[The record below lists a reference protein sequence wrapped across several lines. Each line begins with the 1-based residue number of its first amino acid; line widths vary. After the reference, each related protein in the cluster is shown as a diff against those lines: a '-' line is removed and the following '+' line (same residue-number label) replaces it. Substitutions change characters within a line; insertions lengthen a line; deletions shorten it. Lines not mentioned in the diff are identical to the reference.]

1 MIKDYL
7 ELGQI
12 VGTHGIRG
20 EIRINPWCDS
30 PDFAKKFKTVYFDNK
45 GENSIKVTSSR
56 AHGNIILM
64 KLEGIDSIDSAQN
77 LRNKMLYIKRADAR
91 LPEGTWFIEELIG
104 CKVFDADDNEKLYG
118 DITDVSQTGANDVW
132 HITDENGTE
141 YLIPSIKEVVIK
153 VEVAENRVFIR
164 PLKGIFEDAD

>member
-30 PDFAKKFKTVYFDNK
+30 PDFAKKFRTVFFGKN
-45 GENSIKVTSSR
+45 GENAVKVISCR
-56 AHGNIILM
+56 PHGNIILM
-64 KLEGIDSIDSAQN
+64 KLDGIDTIESAEK
-77 LRNKMLYIKRADAR
+77 LKNKMLYIKREDAR

-104 CKVFDADDNEKLYG
+104 CKVFDADTDACYG
-118 DITDVSQTGANDVW
+118 KITDVSQTGANDVW
-132 HITDENGTE
+132 HITDDKGTE
-141 YLIPSIKEVVIK
+141 YLIPSIKEVVIDVNVSDNK
-153 VEVAENRVFIR
+153 VKIK
-164 PLKGIFEDAD
+164 PLKGIFDDAD

>member
-12 VGTHGIRG
+12 VGTHGIKG

-30 PDFAKKFKTVYFDNK
+30 PDFAKRFKTVYFDSK
-45 GENSIKVTSSR
+45 GSGACKIISCR

-64 KLEGIDSIDSAQN
+64 KLENTDTIEQAEK
-77 LRNKMLYIKRADAR
+77 LRNRILYIKRADAK
-91 LPEGTWFIEELIG
+91 LPEGTWFIEELIS
-104 CKVFDADDNEKLYG
+104 CEVFDADTSRCYG
-118 DITDVSQTGANDVW
+118 IITDVSQTGANDVW
-132 HITDENGTE
+132 HITDSNNNE
-141 YLIPSIKEVVIK
+141 YLIPAIKDVVVDVK
-153 VEVAENRVFIR
+153 VNENKVFIR